1 VAVVD
6 VNSDSK
12 PDIIVANSGSNNVGV
27 LLNVGNGTFTAQ
39 TVYLTGS
46 APYWLAVVDVN
57 SDNKTDIIV
66 TNSGN
71 NTVGVLL
78 AC

>member
-1 VAVVD
+1 
-6 VNSDSK
+6 
-12 PDIIVANSGSNNVGV
+12 
-27 LLNVGNGTFTAQ
+27 
-39 TVYLTGS
+39 
-46 APYWLAVVDVN
+46 VVDVN

-78 AC
+78 ACWN